1 MNMSEQR
8 KTHTSDEI
16 RSLIAQM
23 DRQLRQAELLRSY
36 IDERSRQND
45 FWPERRRVPRIPD
58 LSNDSPT

>member
-8 KTHTSDEI
+8 KTHTPDEI

-36 IDERSRQND
+36 IDDRSRQND
-45 FWPERRRVPRIPD
+45 VWPERRRVPRIPD

>member
-45 FWPERRRVPRIPD
+45 VWPERRRVPRIPD